1 MNAIDAITN
10 IINADTHTMD
20 KFDIEMALIGAQS
33 SIGLLR
39 GIFTGRESLCLDA
52 SQISGIIQILAGLD
66 DTIDGLLDSPA
77 A

>member
-1 MNAIDAITN
+1 MKALDAM
-10 IINADTHTMD
+10 INTGTHTMD
-20 KFDIEMALIGAQS
+20 RFDIEMALIGAQS
-33 SIGLLR
+33 GIGLLR

-66 DTIDGLLDSPA
+66 ETIDGLLDSPA